1 MIEKLYEEELE
12 YLYKSGKEF
21 ARLHPQTARL
31 LSIDAVGDRDPY
43 VERLFEGFA
52 FLSARIREKIEDSF
66 PEIAQGLINITHPE
80 FVQEIPSLTIVEFKP
95 RKGHL
100 QEAKK
105 LLKGAELLSKP
116 VGPDGVLCRFH
127 TTQDLIINPL
137 FLRNIERMCDSQN
150 KGEITLKFKLDD
162 GVKWQNLNLTL
173 FRIYIHG
180 EYPLSSA
187 LYELLTRHV
196 EKVTVTLD
204 NGRYSLEIQNSD
216 PVSSAGFMP
225 GTSLFNIMPQSPPG
239 YSFLLEYFAFP
250 EKFLFVN
257 IAGLEKIPAL
267 NPSPTEFSITLKFDC
282 DFPNYNFGKDN
293 FLLHCSPAV
302 NLFRHDAEPVIN
314 TWKKNEYPVLA
325 DFRHPDTI
333 YPHSVVSVIGIDLK
347 TATRYEYKPQSEIQ
361 PLSKPMDRKY
371 SPVYRT
377 GTGTKRELYISINCN
392 YGMGLELNE
401 ESLSIDIL
409 CTNGNIPREELD
421 EGEICKPGRGFPD
434 SISFHNIIRPA
445 LSILPPSDQD
455 YLWSFIAHVGALH
468 SSFSTAVSLKSILR
482 LYNWN
487 NSEINSMRI
496 EAIKSVTLK
505 PVDMVYLES
514 IVRGIEYTIE
524 IDENIFPD
532 TGDICLFGEIIK
544 EFLSSHISI
553 NSFLKLIM
561 VLKPSEKKILWNS
574 IRGTKWPI

>member
-31 LSIDAVGDRDPY
+31 LNIDAVGDRDPY

-80 FVQEIPSLTIVEFKP
+80 FIQEIPSLTIVEFKP

-105 LLKGAELLSKP
+105 LLKGAELLSNP
-116 VGPDGVLCRFH
+116 VGADGVLCRFH
-127 TTQDLIINPL
+127 TTQDLIINPV
-137 FLRNIERMCDSQN
+137 FLRTLEKKRDSHN
-150 KGEITLKFKLDD
+150 KGEITLKFELDG

-173 FRIYIHG
+173 FRIYLHG

-204 NGRYSLEIQNSD
+204 NGRYSTEIDNPD
-216 PVSSAGFMP
+216 PVSSAGFLP
-225 GTSLFNIMPQSPPG
+225 ATNLFNLMPQSPPG

-257 IAGLEKIPAL
+257 FAGLENIPAL
-267 NPSPTEFSITLKFDC
+267 NPSPGEFSITLKFDC
-282 DFPNYNFGKDN
+282 DFPNYNFGKGN

-314 TWKKNEYPVLA
+314 TWKKREYLILA
-325 DFRHPDTI
+325 DFRHPDSI
-333 YPHSVVSVIGIDLK
+333 YPHSVVSVTGIDLK
-347 TATRYEYKPQSEIQ
+347 NATRYEYKSPLAIHSLTQ
-361 PLSKPMDRKY
+361 PAVRKY
-371 SPVYRT
+371 STVYRT
-377 GTGTKRELYISINCN
+377 GAGAKRELYISINGNECLN
-392 YGMGLELNE
+392 RELNE
-401 ESLSIDIL
+401 ESLSIEIL
-409 CTNGNIPREELD
+409 GTNGNIPREELD

-434 SISFHNIIRPA
+434 SISFQNIIRPTI
-445 LSILPPSDQD
+445 SIPPPSDQD
-455 YLWSFIAHVGALH
+455 YHWSFIAHMGALH
-468 SSFSTAVSLKSILR
+468 SSFSTAGSLKSILR

-496 EAIKSVTLK
+496 EAVKSVSLK
-505 PVDMVYLES
+505 PVDMLYLES
-514 IVRGIEYTIE
+514 IVRGIEYTID
-524 IDENIFPD
+524 IDENTFPD
-532 TGDICLFGEIIK
+532 SGDICLFGEIIK
-544 EFLSSHISI
+544 EFLSDHISI
-553 NSFLKLIM
+553 NSFLKLIV
-561 VLKPSEKKILWNS
+561 VLKPSEKQIVWNS